1 MARKLTQRVA
11 AAMAAGLLL
20 TLAACNGSS
29 PDDEPE
35 ATSTCDLLPRQEVA
49 DALALPGQDA
59 DDLETTG
66 TDYDPDSAGAGADAN
81 ECTAG
86 DPAVATIR
94 VVSIKATPKEV
105 ATDSDE
111 EIVGTPC
118 TDFEPLPDSVDAVGG
133 TCLTVSTEVRG
144 RWDDKRIT
152 VQLYRTAGKQPSDR
166 DVVIDIADRF
176 HTAAEAAAS
185 S

>member
-1 MARKLTQRVA
+1 MARQLSRRGGVA
-11 AAMAAGLLL
+11 VLAAGLLL
-20 TLAACNGSS
+20 TLVACDGSS
-29 PDDEPE
+29 SDDTNE
-35 ATSTCDLLPRQEVA
+35 ATSTCELLPRQEVA

-66 TDYDPDSAGAGADAN
+66 TEYDPESAGSGSDAN

-94 VVSIKATPKEV
+94 VVSIKATPAEV
-105 ATDSDE
+105 AATSDE

-144 RWDDKRIT
+144 RWDDKRVT
-152 VQLYRTAGKQPSDR
+152 VQLYRAAGKQPTDR
-166 DVVIDIADRF
+166 DLVVDIADRF
-176 HTAAEAAAS
+176 HAAAES
-185 S
+185 NG